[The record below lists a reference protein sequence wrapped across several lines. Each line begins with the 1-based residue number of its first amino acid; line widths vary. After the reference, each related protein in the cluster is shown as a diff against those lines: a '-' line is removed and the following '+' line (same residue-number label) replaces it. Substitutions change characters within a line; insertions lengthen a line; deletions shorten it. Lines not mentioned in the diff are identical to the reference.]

1 MVKKKGELGKYEAFI
16 RYKDCMGVSHRH
28 HKRGFRTKRERDD
41 YVHVFREVH
50 EGNLNI
56 GIQVFLPFYVEDIET
71 EIKPKTLQTK
81 KSLIS
86 CYVLPFFDEATMSN
100 IDPHAIRQWKSWMKK
115 RTKKNGEHLAP
126 TTLRN
131 AYKAL
136 YAIFEHAV
144 KEYGLKEN
152 PCKAAGSMGETYGEE
167 MLFWTL
173 PEYVRF
179 ACAIEKAE
187 PLYFLVFEV
196 LFWMGI
202 RFGELLAL
210 TWEDIDFEACT
221 MRINKSLQRIEGIDY
236 VTEPKTKYSKRV
248 LEMAVKLVEELKA
261 YRDSLYS
268 WEPTDRVFPLS
279 RWQITERMKKYSE
292 KAGVKRI
299 RIHDLRHSHATY
311 LIGEGFTVPEIA
323 NRLGQAKETITLRY
337 THAKND
343 AQKRMA
349 KNIEGKMRRISDGD
363 SFEIETFAREVT
375 FGMSYEE
382 YELLQERIRLSGM
395 QERDYYLSSVLYQQ
409 IQVVGNTNML
419 YKLAMLFADI
429 ERNLSEHNVELS
441 SASLARSL
449 HEAASLFRGM
459 GTSGGEGPDQP
470 MELPEAA

>member
-1 MVKKKGELGKYEAFI
+1 MAKKGEAGKYEAFI
-16 RYKDCMGVSHRH
+16 RYKDWMGVSHRH

-56 GIQVFLPFYVEDIET
+56 GIHVFLPFYVEDIET
-71 EIKPKTLQTK
+71 EVKPKTLYTR

-86 CYVLPFFDEATMSN
+86 CYVLPFFEESAMCD
-100 IDPHAIRQWKSWMKK
+100 IDPHAISKWKSWMKK
-115 RTKKNGEHLAP
+115 KTKANGEHLAP

-152 PCKAAGSMGETYGEE
+152 PCKAVGSMGETYGEE

-173 PEYVRF
+173 GEYVRF
-179 ACAIEKAE
+179 AAAIGEAE
-187 PLYFLVFEV
+187 PLFFLVFEV

-202 RFGELLAL
+202 RLGELLAL
-210 TWEDIDFEACT
+210 TWEDIDFEART
-221 MRINKSLQRIEGIDY
+221 IRINKSIQRIEGVDY

-248 LEMAVKLVEELKA
+248 LEMPAKLAEELKA
-261 YRDSLYS
+261 HRDSLYS
-268 WEPTDRVFPLS
+268 WELTDRVFPVS
-279 RWQITERMKKYSE
+279 RWKITDRMQTYSQ

-299 RIHDLRHSHATY
+299 RVHDLRHSHATY
-311 LIGEGFTVPEIA
+311 LIDQGFTVPEIA

-337 THAKND
+337 THAQDD

-349 KNIEGKMRRISDGD
+349 QNIEGAMRRIADGD
-363 SFEIETFAREVT
+363 PVCGESFAREVT
-375 FGMSYEE
+375 IGMSYEE

-395 QERDYYLSSVLYQQ
+395 QERDYYLSSVLHQQ
-409 IQVVGNTNML
+409 VQVVGNAAML

-429 ERNLSEHNVELS
+429 EKNLAEQNIELTS
-441 SASLARSL
+441 GSLARSL
-449 HEAASLFRGM
+449 HEAAALFKGM
-459 GTSGGEGPDQP
+459 GAPEGEGTLRSL
-470 MELPEAA
+470 ELPEAA